1 MKLMQVALFIAL
13 MTLISA
19 ASAQDT
25 PNLVG
30 TWQGPTYGHLVEEGF
45 VESVMTFE
53 ILDQQGRV
61 FHGEKSWVSRET
73 GEIITETFSGT
84 VNDDG
89 LVAIADHE
97 DGGTFVGQV
106 LGDML
111 TLQYVEGGPN
121 ATAYVTQLTR
131 Q

>member
-1 MKLMQVALFIAL
+1 MKLIQVALCL
-13 MTLISA
+13 TLLTLVSA

-30 TWQGPTYGHLVEEGF
+30 TWQGPSQGHLIDEGF

-53 ILDQQGRV
+53 ILDQQGRA
-61 FHGEKSWVSRET
+61 FHGKKSWTSRET
-73 GEIITETFSGT
+73 DEIITETFSGT

-89 LVAIADHE
+89 QVAIADHE

-106 LGDML
+106 MGDTL
-111 TLQYVEGGPN
+111 TLQYVEGGSN
-121 ATAYVTQLTR
+121 ATAYMTQLRR